1 MISSATVLVFA
12 AFVIAVVTFLV
23 MMIALYV
30 GLINQLSFD
39 KGFYGVVAVA
49 LCAGI
54 KIYACFRKRGF
65 KSAVSPVRP
74 FRADVVDCS
83 ERFNRKSVR
92 IAMCMKIRYHTL
104 NEF

>member
-12 AFVIAVVTFLV
+12 AFAIAVVTFLV

-54 KIYACFRKRGF
+54 KIYACFRKRDSCSASDASANKGAHAVAF
-65 KSAVSPVRP
+65 QKS
-74 FRADVVDCS
+74 
-83 ERFNRKSVR
+83 
-92 IAMCMKIRYHTL
+92 
-104 NEF
+104 